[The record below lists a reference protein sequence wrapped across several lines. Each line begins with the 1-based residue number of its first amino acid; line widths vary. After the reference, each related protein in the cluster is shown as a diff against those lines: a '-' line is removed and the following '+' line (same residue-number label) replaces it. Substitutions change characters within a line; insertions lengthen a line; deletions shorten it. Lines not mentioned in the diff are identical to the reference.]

1 MLKRIVFVIVL
12 GLGAGAAY
20 IGWRY
25 PSVIRDIV
33 KGPANTVTVRVDGPD
48 MVLPDA
54 AAFRQDA
61 ADWADD
67 KMGQTADTLGDY
79 GCTVTSV
86 ANAISNVTGAPVSPK
101 QLNEKLG
108 QVGGYTSR
116 GWLIWSK
123 VAEATDGAVQVT
135 VHDEPTREGIAAC
148 MAGGGYPVVKIKLGG
163 VIPHWVLLVGRKDGE
178 YIMRDPLVGAP
189 DDPAIPVSVRGK
201 TIYSLRCLSKA

>member
-1 MLKRIVFVIVL
+1 MLKKIFIVFVL
-12 GLGAGAAY
+12 GLGAGAGY
-20 IGWRY
+20 VGWRY

-33 KGPANTVTVRVDGPD
+33 KGPANTVSVRAEGPD
-48 MVLPDA
+48 MALTDV
-54 AAFRQDA
+54 AAFRQDTV
-61 ADWADD
+61 DWA
-67 KMGQTADTLGDY
+67 ADTLGDTSDTLEDY

-108 QVGGYTSR
+108 QVGGYTGR
-116 GWLIWSK
+116 GWLIWGK
-123 VAEATDGAVQVT
+123 VAEATDGAVKIT
-135 VHDEPTREGIAAC
+135 VHDEPTHEGIDAC

-201 TIYSLRCLSKA
+201 TIYSFRCLSKA

>member
-1 MLKRIVFVIVL
+1 MLKKIILVIVL
-12 GLGAGAAY
+12 GLGAGAGY

-33 KGPANTVTVRVDGPD
+33 KGPANTVSVRVGGAD
-48 MVLPDA
+48 MALPDA
-54 AAFRQDA
+54 AAFRQDT
-61 ADWADD
+61 ADWA
-67 KMGQTADTLGDY
+67 TDTLGETSDTLKDY

-86 ANAISNVTGAPVSPK
+86 ANAISNVTGAPISPK

-116 GWLIWSK
+116 GWLIWGK
-123 VAEATDGAVQVT
+123 VAEATDGAVQIT
-135 VHDEPTREGIAAC
+135 VHDEPTHEGIAAC
-148 MAGGGYPVVKIKLGG
+148 MADGGYPVVKIKLGG

-189 DDPAIPVSVRGK
+189 DDPAIPVSVRGNK
-201 TIYSLRCLSKA
+201 IYSLRCLSKT

>member
-1 MLKRIVFVIVL
+1 MLKKIFIVIVL
-12 GLGAGAAY
+12 GLGAGAGY
-20 IGWRY
+20 VGWRY

-33 KGPANTVTVRVDGPD
+33 KGPGNTVSVRVDGPD
-48 MVLPDA
+48 MTLPDA
-54 AAFRQDA
+54 VAFRQDTA
-61 ADWADD
+61 EWADD
-67 KMGQTADTLGDY
+67 TMGQTSDTLGDY

-86 ANAISNVTGAPVSPK
+86 ANAISNLAGAPISPK

-123 VAEATDGAVQVT
+123 VTEATDGAVRIT
-135 VHDEPTREGIAAC
+135 VHEEPTHEGIDAC
-148 MAGGGYPVVKIKLGG
+148 MADGDYPIVKIKLGG

-201 TIYSLRCLSKA
+201 TIYSFRCLSKA

>member
-1 MLKRIVFVIVL
+1 MLKKIILVIVL
-12 GLGAGAAY
+12 GLGAGAGY

-33 KGPANTVTVRVDGPD
+33 KGPANTVPVRVGGAD
-48 MVLPDA
+48 MALPDA
-54 AAFRQDA
+54 AAFRQDT
-61 ADWADD
+61 ADWTEDT
-67 KMGQTADTLGDY
+67 MGQTSDTLGRY

-86 ANAISNVTGAPVSPK
+86 ANAISNVTGTLISPK

-123 VAEATDGAVQVT
+123 VTEATDGAVRIT
-135 VHDEPTREGIAAC
+135 VHDEPTHEGIAAC
-148 MAGGGYPVVKIKLGG
+148 MADGGYPVVKIKLGG

-178 YIMRDPLVGAP
+178 YIMRDPLVGVP
-189 DDPAIPVSVRGK
+189 DDPAIPVSVRGNK
-201 TIYSLRCLSKA
+201 IYSLRCLSKV